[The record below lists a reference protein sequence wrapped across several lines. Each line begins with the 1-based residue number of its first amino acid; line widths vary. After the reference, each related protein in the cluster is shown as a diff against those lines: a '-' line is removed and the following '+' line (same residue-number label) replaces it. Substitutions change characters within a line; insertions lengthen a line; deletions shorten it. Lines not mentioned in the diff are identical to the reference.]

1 MRGQEARPPFCLKNR
16 MPDILAT
23 PYTLLDPAALKG
35 WLHDQ
40 EEIALFDIREH
51 GQYGEGHPFYAVPLP
66 YSRLELDIGRLAPN
80 PSARIVLA
88 DDGDGV
94 APRAAQALAA
104 LGYTRLFV
112 LDGGVPGWHAAGYA
126 LFAGVNVPSK
136 TFGELA
142 EHHYGTPRVSAAE
155 LAAMQAGEQAPV
167 VLDGRPVAEFRKM
180 NIPGAICCPNGELA
194 YRLRDLVPDP
204 ATPIVINCAGRTRS
218 IIGAQ
223 TLINFGV
230 PNPVYALENGTQG
243 WYLNDFRLEHGGT
256 RRYPDNAA
264 PRGLDAG
271 RAAAQAMAQR
281 FSVPRIDVAEARAW
295 LDDRSRTT
303 FLCDVRT
310 PEEYA
315 AGSIPGAQNT
325 PGGQLI
331 QATDQYVGVRRAR
344 LVLIDADGVRAT
356 VAASWLRQMGHDA
369 VVLEGGLEAALGG
382 RLAAPAGP
390 QAPARPLRRVDA
402 PALAADLAGQQ
413 WLALDVRASMAY
425 RAGHVPGSRWSIRPV
440 FARDLAGVPR
450 DTPLVLIG
458 DEGQPGLAGLAAGEL
473 AVLGY
478 RDVRL
483 LAGGVDAWQ
492 AAGNTLATGD
502 EANSL
507 PDARCIDFLFFVH
520 DRHDG
525 NKEAA
530 RRYLAWETNLIGQ
543 LDAQELATF
552 RFA

>member
-1 MRGQEARPPFCLKNR
+1 
-16 MPDILAT
+16 MPAILNT
-23 PYTLLDPAALKG
+23 PDTRYTQVDPVTLKG

-40 EEIALFDIREH
+40 DEIALLDIREH

-66 YSRLELDIGRLAPN
+66 FSRLELDIGRLAPN
-80 PSARIVLA
+80 TAARIVLA

-94 APRAAQALAA
+94 AARAAQALAA
-104 LGYTRLFV
+104 LGYTRLIV
-112 LDGGVPGWHAAGYA
+112 LDGGVPGWQAAGYA

-204 ATPIVINCAGRTRS
+204 ATPIVVNCAGRTRS

-230 PNPVYALENGTQG
+230 PNPVFALENGTQG
-243 WYLNDFRLEHGGT
+243 WYLNDYKLEHGGT
-256 RRYPDNAA
+256 RRYPDSAA
-264 PRGLDAG
+264 PAGLDAA
-271 RAAAQAMAQR
+271 RAAAQTMAVR
-281 FSVPRIDVAEARAW
+281 FAVPHINAAEAGAW
-295 LDDRSRTT
+295 LNDRSRTT

-310 PEEYA
+310 PEEYS
-315 AGSIPGAQNT
+315 AGSVPGAQNT
-325 PGGQLI
+325 PGGQLM

-356 VAASWLRQMGHDA
+356 VVASWLRQMGHDA
-369 VVLEGGLEAALGG
+369 VALEGGLAAALAYG
-382 RLAAPAGP
+382 LAAPTGP
-390 QAPARPLRRVDA
+390 VAPSRALPGIDA
-402 PALAADLAGQQ
+402 PALAAGLAVRRL
-413 WLALDVRASMAY
+413 LALDVRASMAY

-450 DTPLVLIG
+450 DTPIVLIG
-458 DEGQPGLAGLAAGEL
+458 DDDQPGMATLAAAEL
-473 AVLGY
+473 AALGY
-478 RDVRL
+478 SDIRL
-483 LAGGVDAWQ
+483 LAGGAGAWQ
-492 AAGNTLATGD
+492 AAGHALASDAGHGD
-502 EANSL
+502 AASSL

>member
-1 MRGQEARPPFCLKNR
+1 MPAILNTPDTRYTQVDPVTLK
-16 MPDILAT
+16 A
-23 PYTLLDPAALKG
+23 

-40 EEIALFDIREH
+40 DEIALFDIREH

-66 YSRLELDIGRLAPN
+66 FSRLELDIGRLAPN
-80 PSARIVLA
+80 TAARIVLA
-88 DDGDGV
+88 DNADGV
-94 APRAAQALAA
+94 AARAAQALST

-112 LDGGVPGWHAAGYA
+112 LDGGVPGWQAAGYA

-142 EHHYGTPRVSAAE
+142 EHHYGTPRVSATE

-167 VLDGRPVAEFRKM
+167 VLDGRPVSEFRKM

-230 PNPVYALENGTQG
+230 PNPVFALENGTQG
-243 WYLNDFRLEHGGT
+243 WYLNDYKLEHGGT
-256 RRYPDNAA
+256 RRYPDSAA
-264 PRGLDAG
+264 PAGLDAAQ
-271 RAAAQAMAQR
+271 AAAQTMAVR
-281 FSVPRIDVAEARAW
+281 FAVPHIDAAEALAW
-295 LDDRSRTT
+295 LNDRSRTT

-310 PEEYA
+310 PQEYA
-315 AGSIPGAQNT
+315 AGSVPGAQST
-325 PGGQLI
+325 PGGQLM

-356 VAASWLRQMGHDA
+356 VVASWLRQMGHDA
-369 VVLEGGLEAALGG
+369 VVLEGGLAAALAYG
-382 RLAAPAGP
+382 LAAPAGP
-390 QAPARPLRRVDA
+390 AASSRALPGIDARS
-402 PALAADLAGQQ
+402 LAAGLAGRQM
-413 WLALDVRASMAY
+413 LALDVRASMAY

-450 DTPLVLIG
+450 DTPIALIG
-458 DEGQPGLAGLAAGEL
+458 DDDQPGMATLAAGEL
-473 AVLGY
+473 AALGY
-478 RDVRL
+478 SDIRL
-483 LAGGVDAWQ
+483 LAGGTGAWQ
-492 AAGNTLATGD
+492 AAGHALASDGGD
-502 EANSL
+502 GDAASSL

-530 RRYLAWETNLIGQ
+530 RRYLAWETNLIAQ

>member
-1 MRGQEARPPFCLKNR
+1 
-16 MPDILAT
+16 MPDNAHDLPRHI
-23 PYTLLDPAALKG
+23 DPATLKT
-35 WLHDQ
+35 WLHG
-40 EEIALFDIREH
+40 EGEIALFDIREH
-51 GQYGEGHPFYAVPLP
+51 GQYGEGHPFHAVPLP
-66 YSRLELDIGRLAPN
+66 YSRLELEIGRLAPN
-80 PSARIVLA
+80 TAARIVLA

-94 APRAAQALAA
+94 AARAARALAG
-104 LGYTRLFV
+104 LGYAQVFV
-112 LDGGVPGWHAAGYA
+112 LAGGVPGWQAAGHA

-155 LAAMQAGEQAPV
+155 LAAMQAGERPPV

-204 ATPIVINCAGRTRS
+204 ATPVVINCAGRTRS

-230 PNPVYALENGTQG
+230 PNPVFALENGTQG
-243 WYLNDFRLEHGGT
+243 WYLNDFKLEHGGT
-256 RRYPDNAA
+256 RRYPDNAV
-264 PRGLDAG
+264 PSGLADA
-271 RAAAQAMAQR
+271 RDAAQAMATR
-281 FSVPRIDVAEARAW
+281 FAVPRIGAAEAAAW
-295 LDDRSRTT
+295 LRDASRTT

-310 PEEYA
+310 PEEFA
-315 AGSIPGAQNT
+315 AGSVPGAQST

-356 VAASWLRQMGHDA
+356 VVASWLRQMGHDA
-369 VVLEGGLEAALGG
+369 VVLEGGLDAA
-382 RLAAPAGP
+382 RPAQLAAPSGP
-390 QAPARPLRRVDA
+390 RAPACALPRIDA
-402 PALAADLAGQQ
+402 RTLAAGLAGQG
-413 WLALDVRASMAY
+413 LVALDVRPSMAY

-440 FARDLAGVPR
+440 FARGLDSVPR
-450 DTPLVLIG
+450 DTPLALVS
-458 DEGQPGLAGLAAGEL
+458 DEDGVAALAAAEL
-473 AVLGY
+473 AALGY

-483 LAGGVDAWQ
+483 LDGGTQAWQ
-492 AAGNTLATGD
+492 SAGLPLASDGGEHT
-502 EANSL
+502 L